1 MFKAGEGILKKKRS
15 GSGTQEYV
23 GRNNQ
28 MRAHEYLEKIEQTMR
43 GRNLDKCILS
53 KHQGGLKRDGKNIKG
68 KGAL

>member
-1 MFKAGEGILKKKRS
+1 
-15 GSGTQEYV
+15 
-23 GRNNQ
+23 
-28 MRAHEYLEKIEQTMR
+28 MR